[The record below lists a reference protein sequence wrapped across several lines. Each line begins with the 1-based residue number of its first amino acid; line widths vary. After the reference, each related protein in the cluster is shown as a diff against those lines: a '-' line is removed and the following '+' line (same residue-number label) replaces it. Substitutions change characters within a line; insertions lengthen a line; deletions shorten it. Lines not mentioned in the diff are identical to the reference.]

1 MKRLLLATT
10 ASAFAVVALA
20 SQAISSQALAAD
32 LATRAPVY
40 TKAPVYAPVSNWNGW
55 YIGGNVGYGWGNG
68 ATDFTDLAVPFSP
81 AVGDSTSF
89 DAKSKGVVGGGQ
101 FGYNWQVGSFLAG
114 LEADIQGSGVKGTA
128 DQPLLATGAPIGTLS
143 STQSLSWFGTVRGRL
158 GFTVS
163 PDLLLYG
170 TGGLAYGGVDNSAS
184 IVSTGTG
191 TGTVP
196 GVSVSDTRTG
206 WAAGGG
212 AEWMFTRGWSAKVE
226 YLHIDLGNASALATQ
241 QLGTAGTPDQVRFN
255 WRNQFDTV
263 RFGVNYHFN

>member
-1 MKRLLLATT
+1 MTRLLTT
-10 ASAFAVVALA
+10 ASALAVLAIA

-32 LATRAPVY
+32 LGTRAPAPVY
-40 TKAPVYAPVSNWNGW
+40 TKAPAYVPASNWNGW

-68 ATDFTDLAVPFSP
+68 ATDFTDLAVPFAP
-81 AVGDSTSF
+81 AIGDSASLN
-89 DAKSKGVVGGGQ
+89 AKSTGVVGGGQ

-114 LEADIQGSGVKGTA
+114 LEADIQGSGVKGSA
-128 DQPLLATGAPIGTLS
+128 SQPLLQTGAPIGTLS

-158 GFTVS
+158 GFTVT
-163 PDLLLYG
+163 PDFLLYG
-170 TGGLAYGGVDNSAS
+170 TGGLAYGGVDNSVS
-184 IVSTGTG
+184 IVSTG

-226 YLHIDLGNASALATQ
+226 YLHIDLGNVSANATEV
-241 QLGTAGTPDQVRFN
+241 LTTAGTPDQARFN